1 MDENMPTNI
10 SGCIHILTT
19 GQKKGTRCGC
29 QKIYCSRRC
38 LRHFR
43 MIPNNQ
49 HNNNNNNNYG
59 NPDQAHLWVQWVMS
73 VNDNVNDNVNNINNN

>member
-19 GQKKGTRCGC
+19 GQKKGSRCGC
-29 QKIYCSRRC
+29 QKIYCHRRC

-43 MIPNNQ
+43 MIPKDQ
-49 HNNNNNNNYG
+49 YNNNNYG

-73 VNDNVNDNVNNINNN
+73 VNDNVNDNTNNINNR